1 MGSLQIF
8 EPAAIVRT
16 GALLLALAAWPL
28 HAVAQPRE
36 PSVTVGV
43 DVASSSAPLGPI
55 HLSHA
60 IEGENAAAMA
70 DHGLNSASAS
80 MWGDRPCCGHGT
92 GSAGSLGASSSWE
105 DKLRVLTSE
114 AAPGEWV
121 VVAFSIGLHGHM
133 ERTKTFYVSSNAQ
146 VRHSMGLNYHGS
158 WITKPGF
165 LIDSPSEV
173 DFSLDVDEIQQG
185 AFKVQNGQWF
195 NLISTLSVNVE
206 GSFSGPWDQSFE
218 VESSF
223 GNTVRWLGGHVE
235 RLDGTPL
242 SAFTIEPASGFDYV
256 ASPIP
261 EPATL
266 ALFAPGVLGLLLL
279 RRRFRAG
286 A

>member
-16 GALLLALAAWPL
+16 GALLLALAAYPL
-28 HAVAQPRE
+28 HSVAQPRE

-43 DVASSSAPLGPI
+43 DGASSSAPLGPI
-55 HLSHA
+55 HLSHGV
-60 IEGENAAAMA
+60 EGENAAASA
-70 DHGLNSASAS
+70 DHGLHGASTS
-80 MWGDRPCCGHGT
+80 MWGDRPCCGAPT
-92 GSAGSLGASSSWE
+92 GGQGALDASSSWE
-105 DKLRVLTSE
+105 DKLRVLTPE
-114 AAPGEWV
+114 AAPGEWI
-121 VVAFSIGLHGHM
+121 VVAFSIGLYGHM
-133 ERTKTFYVSSNAQ
+133 ERAQTYYVSSLPLL
-146 VRHSMGLNYHGS
+146 RHSMGLNFHGS
-158 WITKPGF
+158 WITRPGLVINARNDVF
-165 LIDSPSEV
+165 N
-173 DFSLDVDEIQQG
+173 FSLDVDEVQQG

-195 NLISTLSVNVE
+195 NLNSTLSARVT
-206 GSFSGPWDQSFE
+206 GTFSGPYNQSFD
-218 VESSF
+218 VASSL
-223 GNTVRWLGGHVE
+223 GARWLGGHVE

-242 SAFTIEPASGFDYV
+242 SAFTIESASGFDYV